1 MIETIP
7 NPLTDAGVK
16 RDIKEKVER
25 LMKQRGAF
33 RNVNEHI
40 EYLVKSA
47 AEWGMSEGFRM
58 GWKLHEVEVVQGKRL

>member
-16 RDIKEKVER
+16 RDIKEKVEQIIKLQGR
-25 LMKQRGAF
+25 F

-40 EYLVKSA
+40 EFLVKSA
-47 AEWGMSEGFRM
+47 AEWGMSEGFRL
-58 GWKLHEVEVVQGKRL
+58 GWKVHEVESKCKR